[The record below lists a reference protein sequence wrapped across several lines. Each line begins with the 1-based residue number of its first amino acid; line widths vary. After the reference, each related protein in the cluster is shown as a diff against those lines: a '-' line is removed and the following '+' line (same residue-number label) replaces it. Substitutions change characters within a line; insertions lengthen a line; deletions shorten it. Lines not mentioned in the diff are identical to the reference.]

1 MPDSLIKRIRFCL
14 NCLICKVIGLSK
26 VFVFLCVIIVWK
38 LLISVR
44 VCSLFFSLHILK
56 IGIYL

>member
-44 VCSLFFSLHILK
+44 VYSLLSV
-56 IGIYL
+56 